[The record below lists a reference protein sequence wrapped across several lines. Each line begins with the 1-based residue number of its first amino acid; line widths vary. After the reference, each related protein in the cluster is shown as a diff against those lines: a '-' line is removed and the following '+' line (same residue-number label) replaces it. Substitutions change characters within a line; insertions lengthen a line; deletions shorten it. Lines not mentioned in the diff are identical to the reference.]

1 MTVLKKILS
10 ILAVVTMAG
19 YLVYAVTGMTD
30 SHEQDRICKGID
42 LHITDSLDFDLIDE
56 GMIMT
61 LLQEHSLDPVG
72 LTLDVIDLEAIE
84 SALRLHPLVG
94 KVQCYKTGGDMV
106 RINISSKVPLV
117 RVLNNRGQDFYVD
130 SHGEILSQHS
140 LAVQLPVATGYI
152 DRRFA
157 SDELLKV
164 VNAIEHSDF
173 WKAQVEQINV
183 TREGQIEMVPRVGD
197 HLLILGT
204 ADNVEQK
211 LERLRNFY
219 AKGLDNVG
227 WNKYRSISVA
237 YENQVVCKKRK

>member
-1 MTVLKKILS
+1 MFKKILS
-10 ILAVVTMAG
+10 ILSVLLLGG
-19 YLVYAVTGMTD
+19 YLLFSVTGMTNR
-30 SHEQDRICKGID
+30 HEDTRMCRGID
-42 LHITDSLDFDLIDE
+42 LHIVDSLHFDLID
-56 GMIMT
+56 GDMVLA

-72 LTLDVIDLEAIE
+72 LPLEEIDLDAVE
-84 SALRLHPLVG
+84 SALLLHPLVG
-94 KVQCYKTGGDMV
+94 DVQCYKTAGDML

-130 SHGEILSQHS
+130 SRGEILSQHS

-157 SDELLKV
+157 SEELLRV
-164 VNAIEHSDF
+164 VRAIDRSAF
-173 WKAQVEQINV
+173 WKAQVEQIDV
-183 TREGQIEMVPRVGD
+183 TKDGQIQLVPRVGD

-204 ADNVEQK
+204 ADDVENK
-211 LERLRNFY
+211 LERLMNFY
-219 AKGLDNVG
+219 ENGLDNVG